1 MHVVHLITGT
11 IIGALAAAA
20 ALLGRDIH
28 KATRETRTRLES
40 LEQATVAHLN
50 TPHDDKE

>member
-1 MHVVHLITGT
+1 MNTVHLITGAV
-11 IIGALAAAA
+11 IGALAAAA

-28 KATRETRTRLES
+28 RATQETRTRLEA

-50 TPHDDKE
+50 SPHDDKE